1 MLPSVA
7 APDSPKSLPAYHTSP
22 QDRSRNLKDTSENQQ
37 VQKSEP
43 WQGIYLF
50 CCNEFAEPIP
60 KLPSLHLSLIYYSSP
75 TPVLN
80 FTSFGS
86 ANSNNIEIKVRG
98 LPAAMD
104 DEGGLVGRVSGLR
117 F

>member
-7 APDSPKSLPAYHTSP
+7 APDSPKSLLVYHTSP
-22 QDRSRNLKDTSENQQ
+22 QYPSRNLKNPVENQQ

-50 CCNEFAEPIP
+50 CCNEFAVPIP

-75 TPVLN
+75 APVLN

-86 ANSNNIEIKVRG
+86 ANSNNIEIEVRR

-104 DEGGLVGRVSGLR
+104 DEGGLVLRVSGLR